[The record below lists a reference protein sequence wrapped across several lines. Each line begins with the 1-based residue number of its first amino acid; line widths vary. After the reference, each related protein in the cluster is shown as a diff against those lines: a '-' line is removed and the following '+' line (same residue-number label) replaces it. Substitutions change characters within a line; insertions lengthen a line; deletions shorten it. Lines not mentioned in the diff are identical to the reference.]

1 MYKIPDYQYCLDW
14 AHCEDIAAAQKRLSE
29 ITMILN
35 TLIGISSKS
44 EKEIILAIAEFGSD
58 IPEKLSMTNKI
69 IKLVI
74 LNESSPEITELISV
88 YYDSESAR
96 KQLTLKREAIIEDLM
111 ALKRI
116 EDVRGRH
123 G

>member
-1 MYKIPDYQYCLDW
+1 MYKIPEYQHCLDW
-14 AHCEDIAAAQKRLSE
+14 AHCENIIDAQKKLSE
-29 ITMILN
+29 ITQILN
-35 TLIGISSKS
+35 ILIGISSKS
-44 EKEIILAIAEFGSD
+44 EKELLFSMAEFGSN
-58 IPEKLSMTNKI
+58 IAEKLSFTNKL
-69 IKLVI
+69 IKLAI
-74 LNESSPEITELISV
+74 LNERSAEIKELISV

-116 EDVRGRH
+116 EDVRGRC